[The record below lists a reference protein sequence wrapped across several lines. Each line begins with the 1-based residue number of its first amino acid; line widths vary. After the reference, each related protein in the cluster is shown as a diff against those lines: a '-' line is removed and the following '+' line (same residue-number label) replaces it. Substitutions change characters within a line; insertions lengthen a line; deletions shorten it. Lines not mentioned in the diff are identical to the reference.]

1 MRTVINPMTGN
12 VLNETF
18 NKVLTFG
25 LSEAEMLGLSNSIA
39 KGTSI
44 VSCDNSFDDILTT
57 PCNCIVFAP
66 SKMNAMQKAQM
77 N

>member
-1 MRTVINPMTGN
+1 MRTIINPMTGY
-12 VLNETF
+12 VLNETY

-44 VSCDNSFDDILTT
+44 VSCDNSFSSI
-57 PCNCIVFAP
+57 
-66 SKMNAMQKAQM
+66 S
-77 N
+77 